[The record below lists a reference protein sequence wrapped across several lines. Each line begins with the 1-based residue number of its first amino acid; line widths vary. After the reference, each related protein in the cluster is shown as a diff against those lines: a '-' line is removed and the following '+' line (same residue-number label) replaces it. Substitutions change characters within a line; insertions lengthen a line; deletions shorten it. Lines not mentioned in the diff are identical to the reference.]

1 MLSATIFKSI
11 FDFRIFI
18 PKIHILGKLMNKS
31 FATLNI
37 LIGNTRENVLR
48 YRLDYLF

>member
-18 PKIHILGKLMNKS
+18 PTQQSIDNLKV
-31 FATLNI
+31 ATLVNARVFFAWCVGMYVCI
-37 LIGNTRENVLR
+37 VRIE
-48 YRLDYLF
+48 